1 LAGKSRLGDAA
12 AFTSLGN
19 PNSNASSSKQKGMPQ
34 MKKLLFAAVA
44 ALALGGA
51 ANAATWWT
59 LDSQD
64 GACVA
69 AANAARATG
78 DPSFASPF
86 NLAAE
91 MRAQGR
97 MNGQI
102 QLKRTSHGSAYAVPY
117 DGVMSVYFVSKA
129 GCRDFLAFAQGIG
142 DLPR

>member
-1 LAGKSRLGDAA
+1 
-12 AFTSLGN
+12 
-19 PNSNASSSKQKGMPQ
+19 
-34 MKKLLFAAVA
+34 MKKLLLAAAAV
-44 ALALGGA
+44 LALGGA

-59 LDSQD
+59 LNSQD
-64 GACVA
+64 GACA
-69 AANAARATG
+69 PAANAARATG

-97 MNGQI
+97 SNGPI
-102 QLKRTSHGSAYAVPY
+102 QMKRTSHGSAYAVPY

-129 GCRDFLAFAQGIG
+129 GCQDFLGFARNIG

>member
-1 LAGKSRLGDAA
+1 
-12 AFTSLGN
+12 
-19 PNSNASSSKQKGMPQ
+19 
-34 MKKLLFAAVA
+34 MKKLLLAAVA
-44 ALALGGA
+44 ALALGGT
-51 ANAATWWT
+51 ANAAMWWT

-64 GACVA
+64 GACVL

-129 GCRDFLAFAQGIG
+129 GCRDFLAFAQDSG